1 MITELLN
8 NNLLQTSAGVNI
20 NISKIRDTG
29 LFLAK
34 INIDAGDSDPAL
46 MHHGAVSTLYVTGNA
61 VEVDN
66 FLQDKLPEWGDEV
79 STSHTSIE
87 ASLKNSKACRPAPK
101 KKATPK
107 KEKEAVTIEPD
118 AQAIAKANKLDLHDL
133 MAKRAIIP
141 TKAGKVSARIVNA
154 YIGEQNR
161 AKMVEEDNKKLEG
174 VDTDKP
180 RWASLPF

>member
-8 NNLLQTSAGVNI
+8 NNILKTSAGVNI

-66 FLQDKLPEWGDEV
+66 FLLERLPDWGDEV
-79 STSHTSIE
+79 MMTHTSIE
-87 ASLKNSKACRPAPK
+87 DALSNSKACRTTTKVIK
-101 KKATPK
+101 KGKTK
-107 KEKEAVTIEPD
+107 SAVIVEPD
-118 AQAIAKANKLDLHDL
+118 AQAIAKANGLDLYDL
-133 MAKRAIIP
+133 MVKRVIIP

-161 AKMVEEDNKKLEG
+161 AKAVKEDNKKLEG
-174 VDTDKP
+174 VVTDEP
-180 RWASLPF
+180 RWKLPF